1 MPVCLVYRVV
11 LDLQAEEAAQHAVH
25 TNASDAPPSEHGLQQ
40 QVDRLQQ
47 ELAKSEQRAE
57 GDHASV
63 QTLTPKAC

>member
-1 MPVCLVYRVV
+1 MQCTQMLWMLHPLNMAY
-11 LDLQAEEAAQHAVH
+11 
-25 TNASDAPPSEHGLQQ
+25 SS

-63 QTLTPKAC
+63 QTLIAKAC